1 MYKLGIGSH
10 WYYMRQVPLSDP
22 LDYVVSADNGQRASV
37 VLPDG
42 TKVWLNSHTKL
53 NYKSDYGVKERSVS
67 LSGELILKFRKIH
80 CAVSW

>member
-1 MYKLGIGSH
+1 
-10 WYYMRQVPLSDP
+10 MRQVPPPDP
-22 LDYVVSADNGQRASV
+22 LDYVVLADNGQRASV

-53 NYKSDYGVKERSVS
+53 NYKSDYGVKEDQFLYLVR
-67 LSGELILKFRKIH
+67 LILKFRKIH